1 MRLSNQLVV
10 FLLDEQRYALH
21 LPVVERV
28 VRAVEVTPLPKAPAI
43 VLGVMNVQGRII
55 PVVNIRQ
62 RFRLPERDIGLSDQL
77 IIAHTAKRPVA
88 LAADA
93 VTGVVEISEQYIV
106 SRETILPGL
115 GYMTGAVKLDDGLVL
130 IHDLDTFLSLDEEK
144 ALDEAL
150 QADR

>member
-21 LPVVERV
+21 LSVVERV

-55 PVVNIRQ
+55 PVVNLRR
-62 RFRLPERDIGLSDQL
+62 RFRLPERDIGLGDQL

-88 LAADA
+88 LTADA
-93 VTGVVEISEQYIV
+93 VTSVVEISEQEIV

-115 GYMTGAVKLDDGLVL
+115 GYVTGAVKLDDGLVL